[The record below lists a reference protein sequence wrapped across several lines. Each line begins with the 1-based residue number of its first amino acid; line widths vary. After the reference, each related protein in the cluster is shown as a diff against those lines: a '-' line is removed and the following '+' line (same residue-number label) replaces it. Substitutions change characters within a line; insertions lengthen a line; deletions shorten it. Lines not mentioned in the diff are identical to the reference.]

1 MVDKDVVINRIKH
14 LEDNINYLEKINDFD
29 QKTFSSTQD
38 IYYRFERA
46 LHLAVEA
53 VLDLGNHL
61 IADQNL
67 ETPDSNRDIF
77 RILFENEIIGYELK
91 EALIK
96 MAGFRNILVHDYL
109 DLDREL
115 EYEIIKNNIGD
126 IKEFMRVVL
135 EYF

>member
-1 MVDKDVVINRIKH
+1 MVDRDVVLNRIKN
-14 LEDNINYLEKINDFD
+14 LEDNINYLKKIENYN
-29 QKTFSSTQD
+29 QKTFSKDPD
-38 IYYRFERA
+38 IYYRFERS
-46 LHLAVEA
+46 LHLAIEA

-77 RILFENEIIGYELK
+77 RILFKNEIIDEGLK
-91 EALIK
+91 ESLVK

-115 EYEIIKNNIGD
+115 EYEIIKSNIKD
-126 IKEFMRVVL
+126 IKEFMKIVL
-135 EYF
+135 KYI

>member
-1 MVDKDVVINRIKH
+1 MIK
-14 LEDNINYLEKINDFD
+14 
-29 QKTFSSTQD
+29 
-38 IYYRFERA
+38 IYIIALNGA

-77 RILFENEIIGYELK
+77 RVLFENEIINDSLK
-91 EALIK
+91 ESLIK
-96 MAGFRNILVHDYL
+96 IAGFRNILVHDYL

-115 EYEIIKNNIGD
+115 EYEIIKNNIKD
-126 IKEFMRVVL
+126 IKEFMKVVL
-135 EYF
+135 KYL

>member
-1 MVDKDVVINRIKH
+1 MVDRDVVLNRIKH
-14 LEDNINYLEKINDFD
+14 LEDNINYLKKIENYN
-29 QKTFSSTQD
+29 QKTFSKDPD
-38 IYYRFERA
+38 IYYRFERS
-46 LHLAVEA
+46 LHLAIET

-77 RILFENEIIGYELK
+77 RILFKNEIIDEGLK
-91 EALIK
+91 ESLVK

-115 EYEIIKNNIGD
+115 EYEIIKSNIKD
-126 IKEFMRVVL
+126 IKEFMKIVL
-135 EYF
+135 KYI